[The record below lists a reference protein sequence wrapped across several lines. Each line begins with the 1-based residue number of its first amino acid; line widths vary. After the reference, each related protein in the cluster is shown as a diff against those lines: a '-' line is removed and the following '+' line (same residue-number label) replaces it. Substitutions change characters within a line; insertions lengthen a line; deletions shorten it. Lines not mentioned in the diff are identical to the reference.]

1 MAAMS
6 YLSVIE
12 RYHEFEPLVHE
23 LLESILT
30 GIGDP
35 QLFHEGQMDLKAVAD
50 VAGSYPFVE
59 LIYLLDSDGRQVSQ
73 NIALVNRKIKL
84 IPQGRNAD
92 RSQRPYFLNLEDEA
106 GGYVTRPY
114 LSHATGGLCISASR
128 AIYRQDAQLGIL
140 VVDVNLTRL
149 IEFMMGDS
157 ARRRVTPLFKGV
169 YATIVLGLFVLV
181 ALLLTT
187 ALTDIYQLLT
197 TAREHQDP
205 LQPFGIII
213 FITLALAI
221 FDLGKTILE
230 EEVLMH
236 KDIFRHSSTRRTIT
250 RFVATI
256 LIAISIEALLTMFKA
271 SLGEKQYVEPAIWMM
286 LAVVGLLVGLGAYV
300 YLGAKAEWLLIK
312 TAAYKS
318 SRGSP
323 GSQV

>member
-12 RYHEFEPLVHE
+12 RYHEYEATVQD

-30 GIGDP
+30 GIADTDLFKSP
-35 QLFHEGQMDLKAVAD
+35 QLDTKSMKGIAK
-50 VAGSYPFVE
+50 SYPFVE
-59 LIYLLDSDGRQVSQ
+59 LIYLLNSQGLQISQ
-73 NIALVNRKIKL
+73 NIAVVDRQIKF
-84 IPQGRNAD
+84 IPLADNTD
-92 RSQRPYFLNLEDEA
+92 RSQRPYFKNRTQSE
-106 GGYVTRPY
+106 GVNITRPY
-114 LSHATGGLCISASR
+114 LSNASGSLCLSASL
-128 AIYRQDAQLGIL
+128 AVDKQGDHLGYL
-140 VVDVNLTRL
+140 VVDVDLTRL

-157 ARRRVTPLFKGV
+157 ARRRVTPAFKAV
-169 YATIVLGLFVLV
+169 YGAIVAGLFILV
-181 ALLLTT
+181 AVLLWT
-187 ALTDIYQLLT
+187 AIKDIYHLFTVSAL
-197 TAREHQDP
+197 EQDP

-250 RFVATI
+250 RFVSTI

-271 SLGEKQYVEPAIWMM
+271 SLGEKQYIEPAIWMM

-312 TAAYKS
+312 TQAYKS
-318 SRGSP
+318 GHGRKS
-323 GSQV
+323 